1 MNNSKHR
8 VVIVEDE
15 PRIRRNIAQKIE
27 GMDSYEIVGMASNG
41 VEALTVIMELK
52 PDVVFTDIRMP
63 KMDGLELIRRIKEN
77 SPEIHF
83 VHFVIISG
91 YGDFEYA
98 QSAMKL
104 GVRDYLLKPVSLAAL
119 EECLNNISVILQ
131 NRNYQMTRELLTLS
145 INGAQEGLEPVA
157 LSNQSFATFLV
168 CIGNLYASVIP
179 PEQYAFF
186 RELWR
191 DVSFESIKNRFHG
204 QNSLWVVVDEK
215 VPNQKFILVSAEDR
229 HPEEIPAMA
238 AEIQAFLSKYSGGL
252 PVQVC
257 HHEFFVDWTD
267 IWKQA
272 QTIRGLLDRELV
284 PCKSSILC
292 TSNKSENSFASHM
305 ADQVLKNKV
314 NALIQSGQMNLLKT
328 ELFQAFKQ
336 WGNAE
341 YPQRLLEKV
350 TMHLIRSVHLQTG
363 VLSEEKLF
371 SLESALYSRLAV
383 CRELSVFFGE
393 LWELI
398 GKMILI
404 GDEDYDAY
412 QLIKHVANYLEINYT
427 KDINLEELAMRY
439 HFTSSYLSKM
449 FKKHYLVTPLK
460 YIIKLRID
468 EARRLIM
475 ENPER
480 EVGKIAEIVGYA
492 DQHYFSRVFKN
503 VTGLSPSEF
512 RYQNQ

>member
-1 MNNSKHR
+1 MNTSKHR

-15 PRIRRNIAQKIE
+15 PKIRRNIAQKIE
-27 GMDSYEIVGMASNG
+27 GSDSYEIVGMASDG
-41 VEALTVIMELK
+41 VEAMNVIMELM
-52 PDVVFTDIRMP
+52 PAVVFTDIKMP
-63 KMDGLELIRRIKEN
+63 KMDGLELIRRVKEN

-83 VHFVIISG
+83 VIISG
-91 YGDFEYA
+91 YDEFEYA

-104 GVRDYLLKPVSLAAL
+104 GVRDYLLKPVSLEAL
-119 EECLNNISVILQ
+119 NECLKNISVSLQ
-131 NRNYQMTRELLTLS
+131 YRNYQMTREMLTLS
-145 INGAQEGLEPVA
+145 INGAHEGLESFT

-168 CIGNLYASVIP
+168 CIGNLCASVIP
-179 PEQYAFF
+179 PEQYELF

-191 DVSFESIKNRFHG
+191 DVSFESIKNLFPG
-204 QNSLWVVVDEK
+204 QNDLWIVVDEK
-215 VPNQKFILVSAEDR
+215 APNQKFVLVSAEDK

-238 AEIQAFLSKYSGGL
+238 AEIQACLSKYSRGL

-257 HHEFFVDWTD
+257 HHEFYVNWTD

-284 PCKSSILC
+284 PCKSSILL
-292 TSNKSENSFASHM
+292 TSNKSETPFASYM

-314 NALIQSGQMNLLKT
+314 NALIQSGQTDILKN
-328 ELFQAFKQ
+328 ELFQVFKQ
-336 WGNAE
+336 WENAE

-350 TMHLIRSVHLQTG
+350 TMHLIRSIHLQTG

-371 SLESALYSRLAV
+371 SLESELYSKLAI
-383 CRELSVFFGE
+383 CPELSVFFGH

-398 GKMILI
+398 EKMILI
-404 GDEDYDAY
+404 GDEDYDTY
-412 QLIKHVANYLEINYT
+412 QLVKHVANYLELNYT
-427 KDINLEELAMRY
+427 KDINLEELAIRF
-439 HFTSSYLSKM
+439 HFTSSYLSKI
-449 FKKHYLVTPLK
+449 FKKHYRETPLK
-460 YIIKLRID
+460 YIIKLRIE
-468 EARRLIM
+468 EAKRLII

-503 VTGLSPSEF
+503 ATGMSPSEF
-512 RYQNQ
+512 RYQNP